1 MMISEPIELTLR
13 QEQEIQLRILRYF
26 DKICKENKIQ
36 YFLFAGSLLGA
47 VREKNLI
54 PWDDDI
60 DVCIKSEDIDR
71 FLQAFTSHRNE
82 FLFLQTFETDKYYF
96 VPSVMRLC
104 LKDTDKW
111 GSEYRAAKFNKG
123 LYFDVFI
130 LSYGSE
136 NTEDDLKIKK
146 AARRLASLGYFKYRA
161 LEKPNL
167 KQLVKKIVCRNFL
180 INAARKRYIS
190 YIRNRKL
197 DKNTRCVF
205 ISDYIGMSRLT
216 YSAEA
221 FEHPEYIRF
230 GEEEYPCP
238 CKYDEVLGTLF
249 DKDYMTPKDTKNGY
263 HKATVIRKSAFDD
276 NPFLQGL
283 VD

>member
-1 MMISEPIELTLR
+1 MISESIELTLK

-47 VREKNLI
+47 VREKGLI

-60 DVCIKSEDIDR
+60 DVCIKSEDVDR
-71 FLQAFTSHRNE
+71 FLQAFTSYRNE
-82 FLFLQTFETDKYYF
+82 FLFLQTFESDKYYF

-111 GSEYRAAKFNKG
+111 GYEYETARFNKG
-123 LYFDVFI
+123 LYFDIFI

-136 NTEDDLKIKK
+136 NFEDDLKIKK
-146 AARRLASLGYFKYRA
+146 SAQRLASLGYFKYRE
-161 LEKPNL
+161 LGKPTL
-167 KQLVKKIVCRNFL
+167 KQLVKKLVCRSFL
-180 INAARKRYIS
+180 INIARKRYIA
-190 YIRNRKL
+190 YMRDRKL
-197 DKNTRCVF
+197 NKNTRCVF
-205 ISDYIGMSRLT
+205 ISDYAGMSRLT

-230 GEEEYPCP
+230 GEDEYPCP
-238 CKYDEVLGTLF
+238 CKYDEVLETLF
-249 DKDYMTPKDTKNGY
+249 GKDYMTPKDTKNGY

-276 NPFLQGL
+276 NPFLKGL
-283 VD
+283 VN

>member
-1 MMISEPIELTLR
+1 MRMSEPIELTLR

-47 VREKNLI
+47 VREKGVI
-54 PWDDDI
+54 SWDDDI
-60 DVCIKSEDIDR
+60 DVCIKSEDVDR

-82 FLFLQTFETDKYYF
+82 FLFLQTFETDKDYF

-111 GSEYRAAKFNKG
+111 GYEYGTAKFNKG

-136 NTEDDLKIKK
+136 SAEEDLIIKK
-146 AARRLASLGYFKYRA
+146 AAKKMASLGYFKYRT

-167 KQLVKKIVCRNFL
+167 KQLVEKIACRKFL
-180 INAARKRYIS
+180 INIARKRYVS

-197 DKNTRCVF
+197 NKNNRCVF
-205 ISDYIGMSRLT
+205 ISDYADMSRLT
-216 YSAEA
+216 YSAAA
-221 FEHPEYIRF
+221 FEHPVYIRF

-238 CKYDEVLGTLF
+238 CKYDEVLETLF
-249 DKDYMTPKDTKNGY
+249 GKDYMTPKDTKNGY
-263 HKATVIRKSAFDD
+263 HKATVIHKSAFDN

-283 VD
+283 ED